1 MTKRYNPRW
10 SGQRIIHEGP
20 RRSWVYRI
28 GYAAGYRWMSQP
40 TWARTMVY
48 FAIGYFIG
56 SNWDAWLS

>member
-1 MTKRYNPRW
+1 MTKRYQTSW
-10 SGQRIIHEGP
+10 SGQRHII
-20 RRSWVYRI
+20 RV
-28 GYAAGYRWMSQP
+28 ANRWMDQP